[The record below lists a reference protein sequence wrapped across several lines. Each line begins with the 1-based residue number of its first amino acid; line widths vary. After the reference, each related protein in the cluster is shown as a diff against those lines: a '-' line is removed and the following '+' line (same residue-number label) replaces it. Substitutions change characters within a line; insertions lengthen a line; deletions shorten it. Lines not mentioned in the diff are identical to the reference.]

1 MQFKMLENQR
11 KIRGNQIQT
20 HLIERYNKN
29 WNNDIEAKKIKQRI
43 SKTKRFENL
52 NKIGKP
58 LVKLMVRKKLIES
71 EMYRKT
77 LPQTPKKFSTL

>member
-1 MQFKMLENQR
+1 MLENQR
-11 KIRGNQIQT
+11 KTRGNQIQT

-43 SKTKRFENL
+43 SKPKRFENL

-58 LVKLMVRKKLIES
+58 LVKLMETEINRIRNVQENITTHTKEIQYIIR
-71 EMYRKT
+71 
-77 LPQTPKKFSTL
+77 